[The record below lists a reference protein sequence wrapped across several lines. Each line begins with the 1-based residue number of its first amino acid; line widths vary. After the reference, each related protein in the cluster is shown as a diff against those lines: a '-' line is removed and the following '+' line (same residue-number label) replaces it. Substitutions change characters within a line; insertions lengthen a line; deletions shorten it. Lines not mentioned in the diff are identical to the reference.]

1 MRASRALSR
10 RDAPTMARP
19 PLRVNSTHINGASPT
34 PIGDSIRKRHVSRR
48 IAGKHSIDHAHHAG
62 HIDPPYERTFNAG
75 MQVRSIAKL
84 GVAFFIHAFGLD
96 AGISEQPVRFVI
108 ISEEERP

>member
-1 MRASRALSR
+1 M
-10 RDAPTMARP
+10 
-19 PLRVNSTHINGASPT
+19 
-34 PIGDSIRKRHVSRR
+34 SRR
-48 IAGKHSIDHAHHAG
+48 ITGKCSIDHPHHAG
-62 HIDPPYERTFNAG
+62 HIHPPSERTFDAG
-75 MQVRSIAKL
+75 MQVRSIAKP